1 MSDDLFFGK
10 TNSSSFMW
18 DVNPASDW
26 AESYP
31 LGNGRLGAMVYGR
44 PKNEIFALNHD
55 LLWRDY
61 LKHPAYG
68 TYRDISEIKSLCR
81 QKRWGEAT
89 RRLKRTIPEENAIY
103 INPFVPAF
111 DLYLNMTLPSEEISG
126 YRRGLDL
133 ENGIARTEF
142 VSGGVGFTRTAFCS
156 YDYGAIVVH
165 FAASAPGTLTGE
177 VSLSRMLDPE
187 CEVTGKAGYGYV
199 TISGEFE
206 EGKRF
211 GGAVRVLHRNGRITM
226 GKRTYGIDGEE
237 MPGKRFGLGYV
248 YDRDSYVNPARGA
261 SVWFDSSDEVT
272 LLVRIATDEE
282 APDPAAYCL
291 ERLSGLPEYHA
302 LYMVHK
308 ERFSGFYH
316 RTSLVLEPADG
327 QEAPDM
333 TTPERIQE
341 SKDAGRLTPF
351 MLELMYNSARYI
363 AISSGMPQPK
373 GVLPKAP
380 INLQGIWCRDTRPA
394 WESDYHVDLNI
405 EMCYWPLVNGGLIEW
420 YGPYLDWIERLMEQA
435 RACAADLY
443 GARGATMNGCCDPKT
458 LGGNSDVGF
467 GWLGSAAWLG
477 QILWIYY
484 EHDLREETLM
494 RIYDVLLPFAEF
506 MEDMLTEDEDGR
518 LTFPFGASPEM
529 GHIVEGETIWFSSA
543 DTCDL
548 ELAQELFSH
557 VAEAAEILGKPS
569 ETAERYRILAGRI
582 RPLPVDGNGC
592 LMEWVEDH
600 VEAQPGHRH
609 RSPLI
614 GLCPGTMINKRTQPE
629 ICNAMEKLLDRRLAA
644 GKGMATA
651 FSFAWDTQFMARFHR
666 GDEAYEILFQI
677 IYLMLGN
684 MLIATNDYNREGH
697 GIPWFPGTK
706 VVQVEAQICLM
717 ASIGEMFYQDNDGV
731 ISPIPAL
738 PSKIRNGSMTGITG
752 RQGFVVDIYWKD
764 GLLERMRVLSRF
776 GKVCRINFP
785 EGQIVETSAM
795 PRGGETVNHIL
806 TFSTEAGREYTLT
819 FASVR

>member
-1 MSDDLFFGK
+1 
-10 TNSSSFMW
+10 
-18 DVNPASDW
+18 
-26 AESYP
+26 
-31 LGNGRLGAMVYGR
+31 
-44 PKNEIFALNHD
+44 
-55 LLWRDY
+55 
-61 LKHPAYG
+61 
-68 TYRDISEIKSLCR
+68 
-81 QKRWGEAT
+81 
-89 RRLKRTIPEENAIY
+89 
-103 INPFVPAF
+103 
-111 DLYLNMTLPSEEISG
+111 
-126 YRRGLDL
+126 
-133 ENGIARTEF
+133 
-142 VSGGVGFTRTAFCS
+142 
-156 YDYGAIVVH
+156 
-165 FAASAPGTLTGE
+165 
-177 VSLSRMLDPE
+177 
-187 CEVTGKAGYGYV
+187 
-199 TISGEFE
+199 
-206 EGKRF
+206 
-211 GGAVRVLHRNGRITM
+211 
-226 GKRTYGIDGEE
+226 
-237 MPGKRFGLGYV
+237 
-248 YDRDSYVNPARGA
+248 
-261 SVWFDSSDEVT
+261 
-272 LLVRIATDEE
+272 
-282 APDPAAYCL
+282 
-291 ERLSGLPEYHA
+291 
-302 LYMVHK
+302 
-308 ERFSGFYH
+308 
-316 RTSLVLEPADG
+316 
-327 QEAPDM
+327 
-333 TTPERIQE
+333 
-341 SKDAGRLTPF
+341 
-351 MLELMYNSARYI
+351 
-363 AISSGMPQPK
+363 
-373 GVLPKAP
+373 
-380 INLQGIWCRDTRPA
+380 
-394 WESDYHVDLNI
+394 
-405 EMCYWPLVNGGLIEW
+405 
-420 YGPYLDWIERLMEQA
+420 
-435 RACAADLY
+435 
-443 GARGATMNGCCDPKT
+443 
-458 LGGNSDVGF
+458 
-467 GWLGSAAWLG
+467 
-477 QILWIYY
+477 
-484 EHDLREETLM
+484 M

-614 GLCPGTMINKRTQPE
+614 GLCPGTMINKRTQP
-629 ICNAMEKLLDRRLAA
+629 D
-644 GKGMATA
+644 
-651 FSFAWDTQFMARFHR
+651 
-666 GDEAYEILFQI
+666 EILFQI